1 MSDQDTDTLQLP
13 TAGASTPNAAFKVAN
28 VPKISY
34 QDPASIQTNYAWGTP
49 VDFVLSRNIGK
60 VLDMVLQIDIV
71 NTGTG
76 AEAGSYLPPTPFW
89 FERCE
94 TSLGGS
100 APIETVN
107 KDECFTETLMFLPLS
122 DFQTIAP
129 QVNINSDGSFV
140 KTSSLANKGIPSG
153 RYFLPLWSNCANTAQ
168 LYLKGFS
175 SDWKLRFFLSTAQPD
190 IANAGAASTVS
201 ITGLRI
207 LITEAQLAP
216 NVEAR
221 LAYKHSK
228 GVVYETINRIRHVDT
243 NMPTSTSSIK
253 EYQLTTFSNESSGVL
268 TYFRDGDNRYPNL
281 GKRLKLTTL
290 NFRDAQ
296 GNPYYATDIDGN
308 YNLFF
313 MSPYAVNKV
322 PLNANMLSVY
332 NYLIPF
338 SSHVGA
344 VLETGKDL
352 GAYQLSGREKLTLQP
367 AVLPTAAVADG
378 GFKLSTDGEGFVP
391 PSVFVAVSYD
401 YMRFKVKNGNCRV
414 YYNRA

>member
-1 MSDQDTDTLQLP
+1 MSDLDTDTLQLP

-28 VPKISY
+28 VPKVSY
-34 QDPASIQTNYAWGTP
+34 QDPASIQTNYAWGAP
-49 VDFVLSRNIGK
+49 VDFVLSNNIGK

-71 NTGTG
+71 NSGTG
-76 AEAGSYLPPTPFW
+76 ADVGSYLPPTPYW
-89 FERCE
+89 FERVE
-94 TSLGGS
+94 TSINQ

-107 KDECFTETLMFLPLS
+107 KDECFMETLMYLPLS

-129 QVNINSDGSFV
+129 QVNINGDGSFV
-140 KTSSLANKGIPSG
+140 KTSSNANKGIPSG

-175 SDWKLRFFLSTAQPD
+175 GEWKLRFTLSNAQPD
-190 IANAGAASTVS
+190 IANAGTPSTVS

-228 GVVYETINRIRHVDT
+228 GVVYETINRVRHTDS
-243 NMPTSTSSIK
+243 NMPTSISSTK
-253 EYQLTTFSNESSGVL
+253 EYQLATFSNESAGLL
-268 TYFRDGDNRYPNL
+268 TYIRDGDTRYANL

-322 PLNANMLSVY
+322 PIGPNTLSVY

-352 GAYQLSGREKLTLQP
+352 GAYALSGREKITLQP
-367 AVLPTAAVADG
+367 AVLPSDTVANG
-378 GFKLSTDGEGFVP
+378 GFKLPSDGENWKP
-391 PSVFVAVSYD
+391 AAEFVAVSYD
-401 YMRFKVKNGNCRV
+401 YMRFKVKGGQLKV